1 MTKEGTSM
9 DKKAQFLKVYAN
21 LPQATREEIVV
32 VVRKE
37 PYTWQAAKLEVEQN
51 TEIGQ
56 EILETLSKLK
66 ILP

>member
-1 MTKEGTSM
+1 M